1 MQEKDLM
8 HRNFDFNQSYP
19 REMCLKSKL
28 TPGIYILAVCFESL
42 FTLIMKDT
50 SKSRDYISLKYREKT
65 AFKAD
70 KAGV

>member
-19 REMCLKSKL
+19 SLKSKL

-50 SKSRDYISLKYREKT
+50 SKSRD
-65 AFKAD
+65 
-70 KAGV
+70 